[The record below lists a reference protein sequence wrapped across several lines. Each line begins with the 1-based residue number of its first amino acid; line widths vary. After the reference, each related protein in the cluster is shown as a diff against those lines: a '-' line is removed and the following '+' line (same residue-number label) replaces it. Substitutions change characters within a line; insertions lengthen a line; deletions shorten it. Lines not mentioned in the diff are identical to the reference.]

1 MKKKKKILRFLGS
14 AAFFLL
20 YLIWGA
26 ALGVFIGEAI
36 SSGLP
41 DMSTGLS
48 LLVYGLLI
56 AAFLP
61 IGMLHI
67 ISHEAGHMVCALRSG
82 YGFCS
87 FRIMS
92 WIWQKG
98 ADGQIRRSRLSLAGT
113 GGQCLMTPPEW
124 TEEGIPFLLYNLGGV
139 LANLLLAGISGLGA
153 YLLRDTGIPYVLCME
168 SVITGVFFALTNGLP
183 IPGGAVNNDASN
195 ILALRRSRAA
205 QRAFWVQMKVNEQ
218 LARGQR
224 LRHMPEDWFALPPE
238 REMDN
243 PLVCSAA
250 AFSANRRMDELKLHA
265 AEKEI
270 RTLLAR
276 RKGLIPLYRAM
287 LTMDGACCELIAGRP
302 GAMTAA
308 LKDKTVQ
315 QVMKSMKTYPSVLRT
330 QYVAA
335 LLSEKSADKAAAAL
349 AEFDRCAPQHPNPQE
364 IESERELIAL
374 AKEAAHARSHL

>member
-1 MKKKKKILRFLGS
+1 MKKKMTRLLAS
-14 AAFFLL
+14 AALFLL
-20 YLIWGA
+20 YLLLGA
-26 ALGVFIGEAI
+26 ALGFFIGETIA
-36 SSGLP
+36 SALP
-41 DMSTGLS
+41 EMSAGTS

-67 ISHEAGHMVCALRSG
+67 IAHEAGHMVCALRSG

-98 ADGQIRRSRLSLAGT
+98 ADGKIRRSRLSLAGT

-124 TEEGIPFLLYNLGGV
+124 TEDGVPFLLYNLGGV
-139 LANLLLAGISGLGA
+139 LANLLLAGISALGA
-153 YLLRDTGIPYVLCME
+153 YLLRDAGIPYVLCVE
-168 SVITGVFFALTNGLP
+168 SVITGLFFALTNGLP
-183 IPGGAVNNDASN
+183 LPSGAVNNDGSN

-218 LARGQR
+218 ISRGQR
-224 LRHMPEDWFALPPE
+224 LRDMPEEWFALPPE
-238 REMDN
+238 AEMDN

-250 AFSANRRMDELKLHA
+250 VFSANRRMDELNLPA

-270 RTLLAR
+270 RALLAR
-276 RKGLIPLYRAM
+276 KKGLLPLYRAL

-302 GAMTAA
+302 GTMTAA

-330 QYVAA
+330 QYIAA
-335 LLSEKSADKAAAAL
+335 LLSEKNTDKTAAAL
-349 AEFDRCAPQHPNPQE
+349 AEFDRCAPRHPNPQE
-364 IESERELIAL
+364 IESEQELIAL
-374 AKEAAHARSHL
+374 AKEAAHA